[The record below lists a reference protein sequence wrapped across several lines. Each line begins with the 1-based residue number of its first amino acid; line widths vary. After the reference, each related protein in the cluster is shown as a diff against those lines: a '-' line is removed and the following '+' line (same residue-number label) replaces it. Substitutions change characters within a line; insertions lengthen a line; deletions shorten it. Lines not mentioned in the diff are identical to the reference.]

1 MLMTIAYSL
10 SFGFT
15 FAFFDKEEFYLTR
28 IEEMMK
34 NKEVLKLMAK
44 LYPLENKKWSCKYQS

>member
-1 MLMTIAYSL
+1 MSILYSL
-10 SFGFT
+10 Y
-15 FAFFDKEEFYLTR
+15 FAFSVALFDKEEFYLTR